1 MKKLLTTIAL
11 ILFLAAG
18 AFAQSTSQPK
28 LLTLSRAV
36 EIALELNPTVRQAQN
51 NLEREQASV
60 LSSYGNF
67 LPSIGVSSDWRGN
80 SGESF
85 LPDGQKLPST
95 NVRSFS
101 SSIGASMTVF
111 DGFSNTSTLSQ
122 ASSNAI
128 SSEFGLSRTRQN
140 VVYQTRRLFYE
151 VLRTR
156 RLLEVAESSLKY
168 NQQQLERVQ
177 ETARL
182 GSASLVNVYQQQS
195 QVGQDEVRLVQAQN
209 DYDNARANLVAY
221 IGLDVTET
229 YTIEDSTIPTE
240 LTQLNAAKE
249 RSTMQEFRRLVETA
263 LGSRLDYQ
271 ASKENYYA
279 AESGVTI
286 ARSGYYPRITAS
298 TSYGL
303 SGNNRTIS
311 EFDDFKNTRSFNWGL
326 SLSFPIF
333 SGFRTNQAEQAAL
346 VTKKNS
352 EVTLQD
358 TERKIQVELRS
369 ALLQL
374 EFAEKNYDAAVKSL
388 QYQEQNLKVNQE
400 KYNVGSGTILD
411 LLFAQNNYNSALT
424 SKINAVYQ
432 YLSAKSNLELALG
445 SIQQ

>member
-11 ILFLAAG
+11 TLFLAIG
-18 AFAQSTSQPK
+18 AFAQTMSQPK
-28 LLTLSRAV
+28 LLTLGRAV

-51 NLEREQASV
+51 NLEREQAAV

-67 LPSIGVSSDWRGN
+67 LPSVSISSDWRGN
-80 SGESF
+80 TGESF

-95 NVRSFS
+95 SVRSFS
-101 SSIGASMTVF
+101 SSLGASMTVF
-111 DGFSNTSTLSQ
+111 DGFSNTSTLNQ

-128 SSEFGLSRTRQN
+128 SSEYGLSRTRQN

-209 DYDNARANLVAY
+209 DYDNARANLVAF

-240 LTQLNAAKE
+240 LTQLNAAMEK
-249 RSTMQEFRRLVETA
+249 STMQEFRRLVETA

-271 ASKENYYA
+271 ASKENYHA

-298 TSYGL
+298 TGYGL
-303 SGNNRTIS
+303 SGNNRVIS
-311 EFDDFKNTRSFNWGL
+311 EFDDFKNTRSFSWGL
-326 SLSFPIF
+326 SFTFPIF
-333 SGFRTNQAEQAAL
+333 SGFRTNQTEQAAL
-346 VTKKNS
+346 VAKKNS

>member
-1 MKKLLTTIAL
+1 MRTLFITSLL
-11 ILFLAAG
+11 LFIVVAG
-18 AFAQSTSQPK
+18 ASAQSGTPPK
-28 LLTLSRAV
+28 LLTMSRAI
-36 EIALELNPTVRQAQN
+36 EIALEQNPAVRQAQN

-60 LSSYGNF
+60 LSAYGNF
-67 LPSIGVSSDWRGN
+67 LPNVHLN
-80 SGESF
+80 SQWGGSQGESF
-85 LPDGQKLPST
+85 LPNGQKLPST
-95 NVRSFS
+95 SVRSLS
-101 SSIGASMTVF
+101 SSLSASMTIF
-111 DGFSNTSTLSQ
+111 DGFANTSTLNQ
-122 ASSNAI
+122 ATANAVA
-128 SSEFGLSRTRQN
+128 SEHTLARTRQN
-140 VVYQTRRLFYE
+140 VIHQTRRLFYE

-209 DYDNARANLVAY
+209 DYDNARANLIAY

-229 YTIEDSTIPTE
+229 YTIEDSTIPAE
-240 LTQLNAAKE
+240 LGAEAKLDKAQ
-249 RSTMQEFRRLVETA
+249 MQDFRTLVERA

-271 ASKENYYA
+271 SSKEQYDA
-279 AESGVTI
+279 AQSAVTI
-286 ARSGYYPRITAS
+286 ARSGYMPRVTAS
-298 TSYGL
+298 TNYGL
-303 SGNNRTIS
+303 SGNNRVIS
-311 EFDDFKNTRSFNWGL
+311 EFEDFKNTRSFNWSL
-326 SLSFPIF
+326 SLSFPLF

-346 VTKKNS
+346 VAKKNS
-352 EVTLQD
+352 EVNLQD
-358 TERKIQVELRS
+358 SERRIQVELRS

-374 EFAEKNYDAAVKSL
+374 DFAEKNYEAALKSL

-400 KYNVGSGTILD
+400 KYNVGSGTLLD

-445 SIQQ
+445 IIQ

>member
-1 MKKLLTTIAL
+1 M
-11 ILFLAAG
+11 
-18 AFAQSTSQPK
+18 
-28 LLTLSRAV
+28 
-36 EIALELNPTVRQAQN
+36 
-51 NLEREQASV
+51 
-60 LSSYGNF
+60 
-67 LPSIGVSSDWRGN
+67 
-80 SGESF
+80 
-85 LPDGQKLPST
+85 
-95 NVRSFS
+95 
-101 SSIGASMTVF
+101 
-111 DGFSNTSTLSQ
+111 
-122 ASSNAI
+122 
-128 SSEFGLSRTRQN
+128 
-140 VVYQTRRLFYE
+140 
-151 VLRTR
+151 
-156 RLLEVAESSLKY
+156 
-168 NQQQLERVQ
+168 
-177 ETARL
+177 
-182 GSASLVNVYQQQS
+182 
-195 QVGQDEVRLVQAQN
+195 
-209 DYDNARANLVAY
+209 
-221 IGLDVTET
+221 
-229 YTIEDSTIPTE
+229 
-240 LTQLNAAKE
+240 
-249 RSTMQEFRRLVETA
+249 
-263 LGSRLDYQ
+263 GSRLDYQ

-286 ARSGYYPRITAS
+286 ARSGYYPRVTAS

-326 SLSFPIF
+326 SFSFPIF